1 MKTLFLDIETSP
13 NLATVWGLFKQ
24 NIGINQLID
33 SSYTLCWAAAWAG
46 DDTIYFDSVHQSA
59 RRSMVKSVH
68 KLLDEA
74 DVVVHYNGTSFDIP
88 VLNREFLMHGLLP
101 PSPYKQVDLLR
112 VVRKKFRFTSNKM
125 DYVARQLGLEGK
137 TKHTGHELWLKC
149 MEKDPEAWALM
160 EEYNLNDVVVLEELY
175 NTLLPW
181 ISNHPNRS
189 VYDEATVCP
198 TCGGKQL
205 QRRGYQ
211 ITTTGKYQRFQCS
224 TCGTWSRAIKSEAFK
239 ERLVGV

>member
-1 MKTLFLDIETSP
+1 MKTLFIDLETAP

-33 SSYTLCWAAAWAG
+33 TSYTLCWAASWLG
-46 DDTIYFDSVHQSA
+46 EDSIYFDSVLQSS
-59 RRSMVKSVH
+59 RRAMIKSAH

-88 VLNREFLMHGLLP
+88 VLNREFLLHGLPP

-125 DYVARQLGLEGK
+125 DFIAKQLGLEGK

-149 MEKDPEAWALM
+149 MEKDKEAWALM
-160 EEYNLNDVVVLEELY
+160 EEYNLNDVMVLEELY
-175 NTLLPW
+175 DRLLPW
-181 ISNHPNRS
+181 ISGHPNRS
-189 VYDEATVCP
+189 VFDEAVVCP
-198 TCGGKQL
+198 TCGSAHL
-205 QRRGYQ
+205 QRRGFQ
-211 ITTTGKYQRFQCS
+211 ITASGKYQRFQCKD
-224 TCGTWSRAIKSEAFK
+224 CGSWSRVTKSEAFK